1 MNAAKQA
8 CRPKHQVLVLKC
20 YPRHNKQNVDAQ
32 ANSSEL
38 SYLLYYASTR
48 RSKLPKVAAFL
59 DKRTAAD
66 VPKGRAQSISVTLQ
80 IVAAL
85 VDKCPRDLP
94 LFAAAVLDILRLI
107 LAAGHVAMVC
117 DTVPVFEALCAHQ
130 DPAQLAADL
139 DYTRAYEAIVQ
150 RYAAFAAAPNSTTS
164 STSTST
170 TTTTAAP
177 TTTIPVALRL
187 RRAGLQALK
196 AVAASDSL
204 GAQTGRQLAALIPV
218 LLHNLHATDAD
229 ADAAARLARLE
240 AADAAAHDDDA
251 LAHDLALRRRQSA
264 AAGTTADADKLAED
278 EVAILALQALKN
290 LFQGVNRGQLRL
302 ATAALL
308 EFMATVSVSSAWA
321 TRLMAMVC
329 AWAPVQDRYAILV
342 ALVEALVGSPIVD
355 SDMDRQLLLASL
367 VAHLLTSPINFI
379 GLSVMDVL
387 VGLVSH
393 TLLLLQLG
401 GPGSA
406 IAPHPQQP
414 MSPIAGSKSPDL
426 SAPVVMDVV
435 KEPSHARVQLL
446 QTVQQCMAGLATH
459 VYYTDQIS
467 DMIDAILTRLKPS
480 RLSSVSSTADAIEN
494 PEEAIDA
501 VAASGSLREKAHV
514 DRFFSFETARVTAL
528 EAVKAIIITANKRRP
543 DGSVASVAR
552 SKVAVRVWEGTQWL
566 LRDPSGQ
573 VRKAYVDALD
583 TWLNLEAKDA
593 DQRLV
598 DGYKTKDNEQRGGMA
613 KRAVS
618 SASYRDKSPKRGK
631 HTFLPL
637 LHLAIYENALQYADS
652 EADLLLLHL
661 LLTTLV
667 TRLGVNTARS
677 GLPMILRLQEDVATV
692 EDPSSKLRIGS
703 LVHGYLWAL
712 STSLDFETS
721 SIGRIIHNEISR
733 RSSHGLW
740 LKSIRVPPVPISSID
755 TPHST
760 PTQLPA
766 AVVQSESLIPF
777 DHREALV
784 ECISEGYST
793 SLSSPPSSPPASPGR
808 ARSMSTC
815 LPSIQQPLGSG
826 LRAAPQLPFSV
837 REDLLAD
844 WTRDQ
849 CLAANTKSTSPASM
863 SGSRSGTHYAS
874 TQKNNYLGVRIP
886 NGDFDSAGNSPV
898 PSPRRAHSRP
908 PSAAY
913 GLVGR
918 LSSPHRNS
926 SPSGTPRST
935 SSLQTTVRVDDLK
948 RALSQSG
955 GAPRTSY
962 SMRPVSHRR
971 RGSEPSSSASES
983 MVSVHSLSDSS
994 FITTD
999 QPFVPPSTIPE
1010 SPGTPAASLTPRPQ
1024 EGPSTNGQYFVD
1036 AIPPVPPIP
1045 VGLRDRSASVA
1056 TTGDKSEKRDFALN
1070 KTTNGSLHKSRSVKS
1085 GVSRGRSGER
1095 YYRGSEVAQA
1105 AKPDF
1110 SGFLDSIGVDDAD
1123 DDEGDDEVHG
1133 MGRAPY

>member
-826 LRAAPQLPFSV
+826 LRVAPQLPFSV
-837 REDLLAD
+837 REDLLL
-844 WTRDQ
+844 TG
-849 CLAANTKSTSPASM
+849 PAIS
-863 SGSRSGTHYAS
+863 AS
-874 TQKNNYLGVRIP
+874 QPKQR
-886 NGDFDSAGNSPV
+886 A
-898 PSPRRAHSRP
+898 PRPPTCRAHDQ
-908 PSAAY
+908 A
-913 GLVGR
+913 L
-918 LSSPHRNS
+918 
-926 SPSGTPRST
+926 
-935 SSLQTTVRVDDLK
+935 TT
-948 RALSQSG
+948 RA
-955 GAPRTSY
+955 
-962 SMRPVSHRR
+962 RR
-971 RGSEPSSSASES
+971 R
-983 MVSVHSLSDSS
+983 
-994 FITTD
+994 TT
-999 QPFVPPSTIPE
+999 I
-1010 SPGTPAASLTPRPQ
+1010 
-1024 EGPSTNGQYFVD
+1024 
-1036 AIPPVPPIP
+1036 
-1045 VGLRDRSASVA
+1045 
-1056 TTGDKSEKRDFALN
+1056 
-1070 KTTNGSLHKSRSVKS
+1070 
-1085 GVSRGRSGER
+1085 
-1095 YYRGSEVAQA
+1095 
-1105 AKPDF
+1105 
-1110 SGFLDSIGVDDAD
+1110 
-1123 DDEGDDEVHG
+1123 
-1133 MGRAPY
+1133 